1 MQGYLKVALI
11 PVSPT
16 SDYTVDTPIP
26 LLRSPPPYCF
36 IKKSKA
42 ELKRK

>member
-26 LLRSPPPYCF
+26 LLRSPPH
-36 IKKSKA
+36 IASSKKVKQN
-42 ELKRK
+42 